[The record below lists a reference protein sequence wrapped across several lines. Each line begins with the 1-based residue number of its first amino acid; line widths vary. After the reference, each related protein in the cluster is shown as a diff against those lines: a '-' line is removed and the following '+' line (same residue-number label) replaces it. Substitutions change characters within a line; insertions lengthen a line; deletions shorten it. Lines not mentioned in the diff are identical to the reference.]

1 MREMYRQNDNTMKTY
16 MDGEIEIQTSLIVS
30 IPTIL
35 IFLSVKPKPSTINIV
50 IFYKKKKIEVKSTL
64 SSKLLFSEEYTL
76 SLIVDPSLNLH
87 LFAS

>member
-1 MREMYRQNDNTMKTY
+1 MYRQNDNTMKTY